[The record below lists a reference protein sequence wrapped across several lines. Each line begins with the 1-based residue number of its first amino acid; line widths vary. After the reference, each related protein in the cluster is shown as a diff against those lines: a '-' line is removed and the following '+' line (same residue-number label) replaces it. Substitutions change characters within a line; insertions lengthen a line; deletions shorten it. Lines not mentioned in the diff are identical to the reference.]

1 MTALAST
8 TTNLPFTP
16 SPLSDVLGAEVGGFD
31 VRDLRPGPAVG
42 AVIEALRDHQVLV
55 FRHQSLTPQELVT
68 FTGLFGPPI
77 YHVLTQ
83 FLLPEQREIYVI
95 SNIEESGKKLGN
107 AYEGLNWHTD
117 LLGRGTKT
125 AFTVL
130 YGLEVPRA
138 GVDTKFASMYKAYE
152 ALPEARKRALA
163 ELTAVYSYEVQ
174 FNNRLAKLNAM
185 GVAHDYTPLTP
196 EQLIVARERHPAPI
210 VDTNPYNGRKWLH
223 PQASGCAGVSGM
235 SDEDGIELVGEI
247 VDYATSP
254 QFRYDHP
261 WRLHDLVM
269 WDNRGLFHSAGEYD
283 RATDRRLV
291 HRCSIADAQP
301 V

>member
-1 MTALAST
+1 MTALAT
-8 TTNLPFTP
+8 PATDLPFGLA
-16 SPLSDVLGAEVGGFD
+16 PLSDVLGAEVTDFD

-42 AVIEALRDHQVLV
+42 AVVQALRESQVLV
-55 FRHQSLTPQELVT
+55 FRNQSLTPQELVT
-68 FTGLFGPPI
+68 FIRLFGTPLH
-77 YHVLTQ
+77 HVLTQ
-83 FLLPEQREIYVI
+83 FLLPEHPEIYVI
-95 SNIEESGKKLGN
+95 SNIVEEGKKLGN

-125 AFTVL
+125 QFTVL
-130 YGLEVPRA
+130 YGLEVPKA

-152 ALPEARKRALA
+152 ALPAARQRELA

-185 GVAHDYTPLTP
+185 GVDHDYTPLTA
-196 EQLIVARERHPAPI
+196 EQLVYARERHPAPI
-210 VDTNPYNGRKWLH
+210 VDTNPYSGRKWLH

-235 SDEDGIELVGEI
+235 SDEDGIKLVREI

-261 WRLHDLVM
+261 WRLRDLVM

-291 HRCSIADAQP
+291 HRCSIADPQP
-301 V
+301 A